1 MTAGRPIAFEWMG
14 DAMRPIHPKLADKE
28 YVVGERYMLAPYEQ
42 RSTATH
48 NHEFAWL
55 NEAFMNL
62 PERYAGEQF
71 AQSSEHLRKYALIQT
86 GYSNCQALVCGS
98 KAEALRVAAFVRPM
112 DEFSIVT
119 VNGVVVNKFT
129 AKSQSRRAM
138 PKGEFQASKTA
149 IMDFVAKLIG
159 VEPEQLGKAQAA

>member
-1 MTAGRPIAFEWMG
+1 MSIGRPVAFQWDGE
-14 DAMRPIHPKLADKE
+14 AMRPVHPKLADKE

-55 NEAFMNL
+55 HEAWLNL
-62 PERYAGEQF
+62 PERYQGETF
-71 AQSSEHLRKYALIQT
+71 AQSSEHLRKFALIKA
-86 GYSNCQALVCGS
+86 GYSNCQSLPCAS
-98 KAEALRVAAFVRPM
+98 KAEAIRVAAYVRPM

-119 VNGVVVNKFT
+119 VNGTVVNRFT

-138 PKGEFQASKTA
+138 PGKEFQESKTA
-149 IMDFVAKLIG
+149 IMEVIAQMIG
-159 VEPEQLGKAQAA
+159 VEPAELGKAKAA